1 MGLMY
6 ILPASDDG
14 SDGDRVE
21 IKNDGASKSIVLKSY
36 GLPMVFW
43 GYLLAALSVVAL
55 MWLASRAVIL
65 KLLSYQDDPSMIFLG
80 NLVYYTLILT
90 PVILLAFFFYEKI
103 IIKNGANLTLLYKI
117 FFIPIWKT
125 HYKLISPDALSV
137 NHLMASPN
145 MAKLRNQQGINN
157 AEAMK
162 QFENKGYFELRVE
175 TTKKTYLIDRH
186 SRKADLLK
194 MKELLSRY

>member
-21 IKNDGASKSIVLKSY
+21 IKNDDASKTLILKSY
-36 GLPMVFW
+36 GLPMIFW
-43 GYLLAALSVVAL
+43 GYLAAALSVVAL

-65 KLLSYQDDPSMIFLG
+65 KLLSYQNDPSMIFLG
-80 NLVYYTLILT
+80 NLVYYTLVLT
-90 PVILLAFFFYEKI
+90 PIILLAFFFYEKI
-103 IIKNGANLTLLYKI
+103 IIKNGSDLTLLYKI
-117 FFIPIWKT
+117 FFIPVWKT
-125 HYKLISPDALSV
+125 HYKLTSPDALSV
-137 NHLMASPN
+137 NHYMASPN

-162 QFENKGYFELRVE
+162 QFENKGYFELRVQ
-175 TTKKTYLIDRH
+175 TAKKTYLIDRH